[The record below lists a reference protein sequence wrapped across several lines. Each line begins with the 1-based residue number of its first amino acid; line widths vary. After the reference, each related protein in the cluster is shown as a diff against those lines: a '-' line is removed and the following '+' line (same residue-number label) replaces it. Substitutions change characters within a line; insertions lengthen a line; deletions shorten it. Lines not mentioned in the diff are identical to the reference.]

1 MDHNREES
9 FRCEMISSNNNGF
22 FISFEGVETSGKTT
36 QADLLVSWL
45 QVRGHR
51 VVQTR
56 EPGGTFLGEAIRTL
70 LLDMSDEQEM
80 SHRAETLLFAA
91 ARAQLVETIIG
102 PALAAG
108 HVVVCDRYIDSSV
121 AYQSFGLGVPLS
133 AVWDI
138 NKFSTEDLMPDLT
151 FVLGR
156 GADLESSERRPPTD
170 RIEAREE
177 RYHRRV
183 RNGYL
188 SLARR
193 FPERIVVVDTL
204 GGVRRTAGIIRRMV
218 AARLKDRQSGF

>member
-1 MDHNREES
+1 MDRNREES
-9 FRCEMISSNNNGF
+9 FRCEMISSSHNGF

-45 QVRGHR
+45 QAHGHR

-56 EPGGTFLGEAIRTL
+56 EPGGTALGEAVRTL
-70 LLDMSDEQEM
+70 LLDMSDEEEM
-80 SHRAETLLFAA
+80 SARAETLLFAA
-91 ARAQLVETIIG
+91 ARAQLVQKMIR

-108 HVVVCDRYIDSSV
+108 HVVVCDRYVDSSV

-133 AVWDI
+133 SVWDI
-138 NKFSTEDLMPDLT
+138 NRFSTGDLLPDLT
-151 FVLGR
+151 FILGR
-156 GADLESSERRPPTD
+156 GADLESSERRAPTD

-183 RNGYL
+183 RSGYL

-193 FPERIVVVDTL
+193 FPERIFVIDTM
-204 GGVRRTAGIIRRMV
+204 GGVRRTAGIIRRAV
-218 AARLKDRQSGF
+218 AARLGDRNKS